1 MSKVRAGKAYTLNIT
16 LTRKGMSFDVSSE
29 DWADPIVFSTGI
41 DSWKDREENIDLDEE
56 IE

>member
-29 DWADPIVFSTGI
+29 DWADPIAFSTGI
-41 DSWKDREENIDLDEE
+41 DSWKDKEENIDLDEE
-56 IE
+56 I